1 MNCPKCGSPNVSF
14 QRESSGN
21 VGATKFSYGRRGHSL
36 FWWLLIGWWWKPIW
50 FITFGWWTWIFK
62 RPKRGGGVAI
72 QANKNINRTV
82 AVCQNCG
89 HTWKA

>member
-36 FWWLLIGWWWKPIW
+36 FWWLLIGWWWKLIY
-50 FITFGWWTWIFK
+50 FIAFGWWIWIFK